1 MSHKKFIALSLITSL
16 TLAQASWEE
25 MGKNVLNNLSKDSLP
40 TTTTSKT
47 TNLTNTEMTNGLK
60 EALQQGA
67 TKAIKELSTN
77 NGYSNNA
84 LTKIE
89 LPNNLKAAEMA
100 VRKIGGDQYAD
111 ELITAMNQ
119 SASQAAPK
127 AATIFSNA
135 IQKMSITDVSKILQG
150 NNTAATQYFKDT
162 TFNDL
167 KTALLPIIKQSM
179 DQNQIAT
186 YYKTFQSY
194 YKTSASA
201 LPDTTSLNN
210 LAKTFKMDSYVP
222 SNNSEVEL
230 DDYITTK
237 AIDGLFALI
246 EKEEQAIR
254 ANPMQQS
261 SSLLKKVFG
270 N

>member
-1 MSHKKFIALSLITSL
+1 MSYKKLIVLSVITSL

-25 MGKNVLNNLSKDSLP
+25 MGKNILTNVSKDALP
-40 TTTTSKT
+40 TTTTAKT
-47 TNLTNTEMTNGLK
+47 SNLTNTEMTNGLK

-77 NGYSNNA
+77 NGYMNNA

-100 VRKIGGDQYAD
+100 IRKIGGNQYAD

-135 IQKMSITDVSKILQG
+135 IQKMNITDVNKIIQG
-150 NNTAATQYFKDT
+150 DNTAATDYFKDT
-162 TFNDL
+162 TMSDL
-167 KTALLPIIKQSM
+167 KMALLPIIKQSM

-186 YYKTFQSY
+186 YYKAFQSY

-201 LPDTTSLNN
+201 LPDTSSLNN
-210 LAKTFKMDSYVP
+210 LAKSFKMDSYIP
-222 SNNSEVEL
+222 NNNSEVEL

-237 AIDGLFALI
+237 AIEGMFSLI